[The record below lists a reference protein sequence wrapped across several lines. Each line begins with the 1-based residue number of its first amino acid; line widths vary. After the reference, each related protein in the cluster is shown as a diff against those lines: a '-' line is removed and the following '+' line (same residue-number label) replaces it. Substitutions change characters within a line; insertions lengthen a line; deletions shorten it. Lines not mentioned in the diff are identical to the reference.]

1 MRDLLERLASPPA
14 QTLHVLQPTPYTATY
29 TVSTR
34 SLPRTISS
42 KAASYVGVLLRLL
55 IGLWTAIAL
64 WFVSRYEAER
74 SDLFLN
80 SILGHVKTKQLLAL
94 VDRSQWLYTA
104 PCAFVILLLVFRR
117 NYTGKYRF
125 YDTVKSLTGV

>member
-42 KAASYVGVLLRLL
+42 KIASYVGVLVRLL

-64 WFVSRYEAER
+64 WAVSRYEAER
-74 SDLFLN
+74 ADLLLN
-80 SILGHVKTKQLLAL
+80 SILGHVKTEQLLAL
-94 VDRSQWLYTA
+94 VDSSQWIHTA
-104 PCAFVILLLVFRR
+104 PCAFVILLLVLQR
-117 NYTGKYRF
+117 NYTGTYRS
-125 YDTVKSLTGV
+125 YDTI